1 MTNFVARSLLLMT
14 LVALT
19 GCAARGTNATPLA
32 TGAPDLATSA
42 VGQPSMVS
50 VAVASNDFPVGQPRL
65 PFVLVADGRPLA
77 DVQSAGVIA
86 FNLATGTPVPGW
98 SGFATGYLDYAVPYW
113 VAYPELPQAGLWGF
127 VADIT
132 LADGAKTQTQFT
144 IEVALDP
151 SAPAI
156 GEMPPASQ
164 NRTLDGETELAA
176 LTSDPAPEAGLY
188 EMTVAEAITSGRPSV
203 VTFATPGFCE
213 SRLCS
218 PVVDSV
224 KAVRGAVGD
233 QANFIHLEVY
243 KTFDPLVYADEM
255 DEWHMPSEPW
265 TFVLDS
271 TGQVAA
277 RLGGPVSPRELTEI
291 LTPLLSP

>member
-1 MTNFVARSLLLMT
+1 MTRIVARCLFVIGLL
-14 LVALT
+14 ALT
-19 GCAARGTNATPLA
+19 GCAARGAA
-32 TGAPDLATSA
+32 APTDEPALPTAA
-42 VGQPSMVS
+42 GQPSRVS
-50 VAVASNDFPVGQPRL
+50 VAVASNDFPMGKPRL
-65 PFVLVADGRPLA
+65 PIVLLADGRPLA
-77 DVQSAGVIA
+77 DVQAVRIIA
-86 FNLATGTPVPGW
+86 FDLASGTPVPGW
-98 SGFATGYLDYAVPYW
+98 SGPATSYLDYAVPYW
-113 VAYPELPQAGLWGF
+113 VVYPELPQAGLWGF

-132 LADGAKTQTQFT
+132 LADGVQTQTQFT

-151 SAPAI
+151 SAPTI
-156 GEMPPASQ
+156 GETPPASQ
-164 NRTLDGETELAA
+164 NRTLGETELAA

-188 EMTVAEAITSGRPSV
+188 QMTVAEALTSGRPSV

-224 KAVRGAVGD
+224 KAVREALGD

-265 TFVLDS
+265 TFVLDK